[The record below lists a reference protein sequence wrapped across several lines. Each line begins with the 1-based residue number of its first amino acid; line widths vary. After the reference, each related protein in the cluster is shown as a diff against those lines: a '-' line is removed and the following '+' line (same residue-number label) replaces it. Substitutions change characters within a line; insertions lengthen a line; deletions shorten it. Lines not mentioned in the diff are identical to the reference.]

1 MRAAATSSQRRTH
14 AASTIRLS
22 LQRWVVVDAAILP
35 CRGRGHRSFT
45 FPMLAAPRAAASTS
59 SSDDPVLAWI
69 AAITAPSTSGASAIR
84 TLPRRCSSTSSSMA
98 SCADST
104 AEPRS
109 AKTSTPSPSSASAI
123 AWAISVASVPM
134 PPSSVPPAA
143 RSLTPAAI
151 CAAISTTPS
160 ATFAECDTTTSP
172 TVTPMLHSQ
181 VQTLQPY
188 APRSG
193 SDAPAQARSMHRRVP
208 KPRQLVVQPQD
219 GDRGALHLQRGDV
232 GADQVAVDAH
242 AALVQQLVDP
252 PVDHV
257 QLGERGA
264 AHRVDERQHAL
275 AGGEAQVLDDRPGD
289 AVGELVGALH
299 LDALAA
305 RLAVDAD
312 ADLDLVVAQVEGG
325 RAGGRHGARAE
336 RQPHRADVVDHL
348 LGQVGDAVEVGA
360 LLGLGADELLE
371 QHGPAD
377 SAPALGV
384 ERVLD
389 GHVVVDGDAGDL
401 LAAVAGQVGGH
412 LEVHDVAGVVLDDV
426 QHAGAAVDLVGG
438 PFHLVGRW
446 RGEHRAGTGGVE
458 HAEPD
463 EAAVHG
469 LVAGATAAD
478 QADLAGPRRIGPVD
492 HGRVE
497 VHRDHVAVRQR
508 QAFERFG
515 YEVVDGVDE
524 LFHDCLLLERKP
536 PGPPCGAPG
545 DSRHG
550 RSPPPSDAQG
560 MLRRSGP
567 ATARCA
573 GRGGA
578 PDAPP

>member
-14 AASTIRLS
+14 VASTIRLS
-22 LQRWVVVDAAILP
+22 LQLRVWAGAAILP
-35 CRGRGHRSFT
+35 CRERGHRSLT
-45 FPMLAAPRAAASTS
+45 FPMFAAPRAAASTS

-84 TLPRRCSSTSSSMA
+84 TLARRCSSTSSSMA
-98 SCADST
+98 SWAEST

-134 PPSSVPPAA
+134 PPSSVP
-143 RSLTPAAI
+143 PAAI

-208 KPRQLVVQPQD
+208 KPRQLFVQPQD
-219 GDRGALHLQRGDV
+219 GDRGVLHLQRGDV
-232 GADQVAVDAH
+232 GADQVEVDAH
-242 AALVQQLVDP
+242 AALVQQLMDA

-264 AHRVDERQHAL
+264 AHRVDEHQHAL
-275 AGGEAQVLDDRPGD
+275 ARGEPQVLDDRPGD
-289 AVGELVGALH
+289 PVGELVAGLH

-305 RLAVDAD
+305 RLAVEAD

-336 RQPHRADVVDHL
+336 RQPHRADVVDQP

-360 LLGLGADELLE
+360 LLGLGAGQLLE

-377 SAPALGV
+377 PAPALGV

-401 LAAVAGQVGGH
+401 LAVVAGQVGGH

-426 QHAGAAVDLVGG
+426 QHAGAAVDPVGG
-438 PFHLVGRW
+438 P
-446 RGEHRAGTGGVE
+446 
-458 HAEPD
+458 
-463 EAAVHG
+463 
-469 LVAGATAAD
+469 
-478 QADLAGPRRIGPVD
+478 
-492 HGRVE
+492 
-497 VHRDHVAVRQR
+497 
-508 QAFERFG
+508 
-515 YEVVDGVDE
+515 
-524 LFHDCLLLERKP
+524 
-536 PGPPCGAPG
+536 
-545 DSRHG
+545 
-550 RSPPPSDAQG
+550 
-560 MLRRSGP
+560 
-567 ATARCA
+567 
-573 GRGGA
+573 
-578 PDAPP
+578 

>member
-22 LQRWVVVDAAILP
+22 LQMRVVVDAAILP

-84 TLPRRCSSTSSSMA
+84 TLARRCSSTSSSMA
-98 SCADST
+98 SWAEST

-123 AWAISVASVPM
+123 ASAISVASVPM

-143 RSLTPAAI
+143 RSRTPAAI

-172 TVTPMLHSQ
+172 TVTRPLHG
-181 VQTLQPY
+181 P
-188 APRSG
+188 G
-193 SDAPAQARSMHRRVP
+193 SDAPAQARSAHRRVP
-208 KPRQLVVQPQD
+208 QARELVVQPQD

-232 GADQVAVDAH
+232 GADQAAVDAH
-242 AALVQQLVDP
+242 AALVQQPGHP

-264 AHRVDERQHAL
+264 AHRVDEHQHAL

-289 AVGELVGALH
+289 AVGELVAALH

-325 RAGGRHGARAE
+325 RAGGRHGARGE
-336 RQPHRADVVDHL
+336 RQAHRADVVDHL

-360 LLGLGADELLE
+360 LLGLGAGELLE

-377 SAPALGV
+377 PAPALGV

-463 EAAVHG
+463 EAAAHG

-567 ATARCA
+567 AT
-573 GRGGA
+573 GRNL
-578 PDAPP
+578 DMNTS

>member
-14 AASTIRLS
+14 VASTIRLS
-22 LQRWVVVDAAILP
+22 LQLRVWAGAAILP
-35 CRGRGHRSFT
+35 CRERGHRSLT
-45 FPMLAAPRAAASTS
+45 FPMFAAPRAAASTS

-84 TLPRRCSSTSSSMA
+84 TLARRCSSTSSSMA
-98 SCADST
+98 SWAEST

-143 RSLTPAAI
+143 RSRTPAAI

-242 AALVQQLVDP
+242 AALVQQLMDA

-264 AHRVDERQHAL
+264 AHRVDEHQHAL
-275 AGGEAQVLDDRPGD
+275 ARGEPQVLDDRPGD
-289 AVGELVGALH
+289 PVGELVAGLH

-305 RLAVDAD
+305 RLAVDPD

-325 RAGGRHGARAE
+325 RAGGRHGARGQ
-336 RQPHRADVVDHL
+336 RQPHRADVGDHL
-348 LGQVGDAVEVGA
+348 AGQVGHAGQVGA
-360 LLGLGADELLE
+360 LLGLGAGELLE
-371 QHGPAD
+371 QDGAAD
-377 SAPALGV
+377 AAPALGV
-384 ERVLD
+384 GRVLD
-389 GHVVVDGDAGDL
+389 GHVVVDGDAFDPA
-401 LAAVAGQVGGH
+401 AAVAGQVGGH
-412 LEVHDVAGVVLDDV
+412 LEVHHVAGVVLDDV
-426 QHAGAAVDLVGG
+426 QHPGAAVDLGGG
-438 PFHLVGRW
+438 PLHLVGRR
-446 RGEHRAGTGGVE
+446 RGEHGTGAGGVE

-463 EAAVHG
+463 EAAVQR
-469 LVAGATAAD
+469 LVARPAAAD
-478 QADLAGPRRIGPVD
+478 QADLAGP
-492 HGRVE
+492 
-497 VHRDHVAVRQR
+497 
-508 QAFERFG
+508 
-515 YEVVDGVDE
+515 
-524 LFHDCLLLERKP
+524 
-536 PGPPCGAPG
+536 
-545 DSRHG
+545 
-550 RSPPPSDAQG
+550 
-560 MLRRSGP
+560 
-567 ATARCA
+567 
-573 GRGGA
+573 
-578 PDAPP
+578 